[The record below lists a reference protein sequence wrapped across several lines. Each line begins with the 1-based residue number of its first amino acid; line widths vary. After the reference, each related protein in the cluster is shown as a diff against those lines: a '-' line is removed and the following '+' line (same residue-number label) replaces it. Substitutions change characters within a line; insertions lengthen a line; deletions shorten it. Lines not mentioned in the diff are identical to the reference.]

1 MTLSKSEHTLL
12 DTEGKFLRVVRDGHR
27 LTDANWIPGR
37 AILTN
42 KRVIAATGDGKLVI
56 PLADV
61 RDIGGRYDVNQAVAD
76 VSEYVSLRHGD
87 DVVLF
92 TLPDTDGFKW
102 ALYDAILDG
111 EVMLA
116 KHPAVEGGVI
126 QEVDWEKA
134 RLSVEPDTLGL
145 AVASGSF
152 VEVEL
157 ADVGTVESAE
167 RTVSG
172 KTRPVVEVEHTEG
185 ETSVETHIAG
195 TDRRSDLL
203 GSLLEEG
210 ARRNE
215 VDVDLDGEE
224 RQVLMALY
232 SGVSPFEIPEFVG
245 LETEEVE
252 AIYERL
258 IELEVLDEVRK
269 RREVA
274 LTTRGRNLASESIN
288 DE

>member
-1 MTLSKSEHTLL
+1 MSKGEHTLL
-12 DTEGKFLRVVRDGHR
+12 DTKGRFLRVVRDGHK
-27 LTDANWIPGR
+27 LNDANWVPGR
-37 AILTN
+37 VILTN
-42 KRVIAATGDGKLVI
+42 KRVIAATDDGKLAI
-56 PLADV
+56 PLADI
-61 RDIGGRYDVNQAVAD
+61 RDIGGRYDVNQAVAS

-92 TLPDTDGFKW
+92 TLSDTDGFKW
-102 ALYDAILDG
+102 ALYDAMLDG

-126 QEVDWEKA
+126 QEADWEKA

-152 VEVEL
+152 VEVDL
-157 ADVGTVESAE
+157 ADVGTVASTE

-195 TDRRSDLL
+195 TDRRSGLL
-203 GSLLEEG
+203 ESLLEEG

-215 VDVDLDGEE
+215 VDVDLDGAE

-258 IELEVLDEVRK
+258 IELDVLDEVRK